1 MSHLIRSEWEIV
13 PTDVMRTY
21 FSRAIGTLELGH
33 CETLTAS
40 LHHRGW
46 QNGVDLR
53 ELRLDL
59 IDRTEALARTALGAL
74 SNGRPSEAREA
85 LQEALELW

>member
-1 MSHLIRSEWEIV
+1 
-13 PTDVMRTY
+13 MRTC
-21 FSRAIGTLELGH
+21 FSLAIGTLELGH

-40 LHHRGW
+40 LHQRGW
-46 QNGVDLR
+46 QKGVDLR

-59 IDRTEALARTALGAL
+59 VDRTEMLAKAALGAL
-74 SNGRPSEAREA
+74 SDGRPSEARKA